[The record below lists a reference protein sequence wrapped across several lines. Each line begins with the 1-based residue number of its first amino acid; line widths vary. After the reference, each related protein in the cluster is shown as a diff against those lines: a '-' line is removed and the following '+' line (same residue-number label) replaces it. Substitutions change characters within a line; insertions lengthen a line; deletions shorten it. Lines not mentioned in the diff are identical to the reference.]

1 MKSENGNKYEFQKK
15 EKEKV
20 HMMKKKKK
28 IVSMLASVLI
38 FTSSLAVAA
47 PGLAL
52 AAETGS
58 TQENVE
64 LAPEYEP
71 TEDTGTTEDFGNTE
85 DTGSTEKAAE
95 NEDDDENNSETAS
108 TKDMEEDASLGE
120 TETSEQASSKEETEE
135 ATAASTEEAT
145 GETLLITE
153 DTRLMFESQ
162 GFYAYT
168 DVDES
173 VMLPAGTKLRVKEIA
188 AEEETDAFQAYSTK
202 ATETLSNRYEE
213 QMELNFGR
221 FYEIS
226 FVYEEE
232 EVQPAANVKIHFGYN
247 EPVETGSDAE
257 INVVRFDEEGEA
269 EILSCIVNDGN
280 EEETLGTVEFE
291 TDRACVFGIVSRQAK
306 KEETAR
312 TLKAEGDSYEI
323 TVTLAPE
330 TKLPEDAELAV
341 SEIMEG
347 TPEYDQYKAL
357 AEKSAAGSDPEQPPM
372 KVEYA
377 RLFRIRIVSDGQ
389 EIAPDESMKVD
400 IRLMDRDMEKEDIS
414 YKAVKIQNEKAQEL
428 DAEIGEGI
436 SFGTDGL

>member
-1 MKSENGNKYEFQKK
+1 
-15 EKEKV
+15 
-20 HMMKKKKK
+20 
-28 IVSMLASVLI
+28 
-38 FTSSLAVAA
+38 
-47 PGLAL
+47 
-52 AAETGS
+52 
-58 TQENVE
+58 
-64 LAPEYEP
+64 
-71 TEDTGTTEDFGNTE
+71 
-85 DTGSTEKAAE
+85 
-95 NEDDDENNSETAS
+95 
-108 TKDMEEDASLGE
+108 MEEDASLGE

-173 VMLPAGTKLRVKEIA
+173 VMLPAGTTLRVKEIA

>member
-173 VMLPAGTKLRVKEIA
+173 VMLPAGTTLRVKEIA
-188 AEEETDAFQAYSTK
+188 AEEETDAFPAYSTK

>member
-173 VMLPAGTKLRVKEIA
+173 VMLPAGTTLRVKEIA